1 MISRIQPWENTLLD
15 GLGVVE
21 ACRKGGNVKRFHTH
35 SSIIGEQTVAQHT
48 FNMMTLCMAL
58 HPKPSRYLLFAILTH
73 DLGEAA
79 TGDVPSPAKWAN
91 DALRTALDDSESRA
105 RAQFFMD
112 YDKDLGDV
120 DKLWV
125 RFCDYFEGAQF
136 ARDQI
141 VLGNR
146 SCQIVFELYIG
157 TLGKLKQEWEVWE
170 AQYGVSGK
178 WPEDLEVEC
187 LKLIQHYTTLT
198 GQHIEWMK

>member
-1 MISRIQPWENTLLD
+1 MISRVQPWENTLLD
-15 GLGVVE
+15 NLGVVE
-21 ACRKGGNVKRFHTH
+21 ACRKSGNVKRFHTH

-48 FNMMTLCMAL
+48 FNMVCLLMVL
-58 HPKPSRYLLFAILTH
+58 HPNPSRYLIFATQSH

-79 TGDVPSPAKWAN
+79 VGDVPSPAKWAN
-91 DALRTALDDSESRA
+91 PALRAALDDSESEA
-105 RAQFFMD
+105 RSRFFVD

-120 DKLWV
+120 DKCWL

-146 SCQIVFELYIG
+146 SCQIVFELYIS
-157 TLGKLKQEWEVWE
+157 TIAKLKEEWGWLLD
-170 AQYGVSGK
+170 G

-187 LKLIQHYTTLT
+187 KKLIQHYTSLT
-198 GQHIEWMK
+198 GEHIEWQE